1 MTFETPITTAAAAD
15 VPERIW
21 LHRISH
27 EAEVA
32 HPLLDR
38 GILTIGFSE
47 FAKRDFLEALSGSS
61 GWEIFEREFLE
72 QWGNRPRSRHHLWLF
87 LVNMQPGDWVVVPS
101 WGVFSLYRITGPARV
116 VGDLSV
122 EGLATWNGR
131 SVELQEGQLQ
141 RILSMGEESSD
152 AYDLGFYREVEPVV
166 TGIPRGDFADAALT
180 SRMKFRGTNIN
191 CSDLRESLVAAL
203 DGFSRNRPINLHEQI
218 LEAGQEQVCKLLQQ
232 QLNPD
237 KLEALIRWYFQ
248 SLGASDVSN
257 PAKNESGKDGDGDI
271 VAIFEPLR
279 TIYYVQ
285 AKHHAGNTDH
295 WAIEQITAYT
305 DQKSATSTNDGYTHI
320 PWVVSTAEGFSD
332 EAVRLAA
339 QHGVLLVNGPE
350 LARMILETGISGL
363 DTAFG

>member
-1 MTFETPITTAAAAD
+1 MPDPAPISTSD

-27 EAEVA
+27 EAEIA

-38 GILTIGFSE
+38 GILTIGFSG
-47 FAKRDFLEALSGSS
+47 FAERGFLESLSGAS
-61 GWEIFEREFLE
+61 GWENLEREFLE
-72 QWGNRPRSRHHLWLF
+72 QWGQRPRSRYYLWLF
-87 LVNMQPGDWVVVPS
+87 LVDMQPGDWVAVPS

-116 VGDLSV
+116 IGDLSV
-122 EGLATWNGR
+122 EGLATWNCHR
-131 SVELQEGQLQ
+131 VELRDDLLQ
-141 RILSMGEESSD
+141 RALSMGEGSTD
-152 AYDLGFYREVEPVV
+152 GYDLGFYREVEPVV

-180 SRMKFRGTNIN
+180 SRMKFRGTNID
-191 CSDLRESLVAAL
+191 CSDLRESIVAAL
-203 DGFSRNRPINLHEQI
+203 DGFSKNRPINLHAQI
-218 LEAGQEQVCKLLQQ
+218 LDAGQEQVCKLLQQ
-232 QLNPD
+232 KLIPG
-237 KLEALIRWYFQ
+237 KLEALICWYFK
-248 SLGASDVSN
+248 SLGASEVSI
-257 PAKNESGKDGDGDI
+257 PAKNESGKEGDGDI
-271 VAIFEPLR
+271 IATFEPLR

-285 AKHHAGNTDH
+285 AKHHTGNTDH

-339 QHGVLLVNGPE
+339 QHGVLLINGPE

-363 DTAFG
+363 DSAFG